1 MKPGESFTSERAN
14 PALHIIL
21 HPPSHRTRDRDHV
34 SQLTLM
40 KLRETG
46 LSLSLSLS
54 ALWFRVWTHINGHCV
69 HYYGNGEI
77 CSPSDSSRV
86 NDRRPG
92 HVVTPWVS
100 DCDHRV

>member
-14 PALHIIL
+14 PALHISDIL

-46 LSLSLSLS
+46 LSLSLSLCS
-54 ALWFRVWTHINGHCV
+54 VVQGLNTHWWSLCALLWQRWDLQPEWLIKG
-69 HYYGNGEI
+69 
-77 CSPSDSSRV
+77 
-86 NDRRPG
+86 
-92 HVVTPWVS
+92 
-100 DCDHRV
+100 